1 MLGQLQAGKTLCVL
15 LLILTSLL
23 STSEAVAC
31 ETVEYDP
38 SPFEL
43 RKDAIGFFR
52 QETAVYEGVLLGSHD
67 FKAGGKFLVLK
78 SYKGPA
84 SAFSVIQLPGG
95 SSCYGGVPSFAMG
108 MVTNYGDAWSSFD
121 GLVSDQYVDVWR
133 ERGLVEG
140 GLTSP
145 ITFLKLS
152 IGLLLL
158 LIMALAVLW
167 LGQRRKDKAV

>member
-1 MLGQLQAGKTLCVL
+1 
-15 LLILTSLL
+15 
-23 STSEAVAC
+23 
-31 ETVEYDP
+31 
-38 SPFEL
+38 
-43 RKDAIGFFR
+43 
-52 QETAVYEGVLLGSHD
+52 
-67 FKAGGKFLVLK
+67 
-78 SYKGPA
+78 
-84 SAFSVIQLPGG
+84 
-95 SSCYGGVPSFAMG
+95 MG

-152 IGLLLL
+152 IGLVLL